1 MVDWFNL
8 ILLWWPWLSFW
19 SDIWFLQLFI
29 LYLFFLISFNTNL
42 YYLLLYLFLEI
53 FLFGIFLSIIQM
65 DLFTG
70 FLWVTEA
77 TAIFILVIVLFYLN
91 SKGNW
96 LKLNLKIYKFFYFFI
111 FLFFIF
117 FSLNYI
123 SEFENY
129 IFIELNI
136 IDIWDDYY
144 EAINNIN
151 NNDFLSLFLSY
162 YYFNSFELLLLGLL
176 LLLGSII
183 CINLYKI
190 NYNIKIQNYDNF
202 FNFFNFFND
211 FINYFFYRKQNLFKQ
226 QNNLSSTKIFK
237 KK

>member
-202 FNFFNFFND
+202 FNFFNFF
-211 FINYFFYRKQNLFKQ
+211 
-226 QNNLSSTKIFK
+226 
-237 KK
+237 